1 MPDATLRSNQ
11 TLNNNAVKAS
21 PVGTNVMEATVEV
34 AAAAASGTEYVFFR
48 IPTRARI
55 HGISEIAFDD
65 LASTGAPT
73 IDIGL
78 KAVDDNVTTNDAVLN
93 DGIDVATAA
102 GTARVIKD
110 HANYGKRAW
119 ELHGESADP
128 EGFLDVIVTTKD
140 AAANTGGT
148 VTMTL
153 VYSID

>member
-1 MPDATLRSNQ
+1 M
-11 TLNNNAVKAS
+11 
-21 PVGTNVMEATVEV
+21 
-34 AAAAASGTEYVFFR
+34 FFR